1 MPAIWNVNNVYS
13 TGNKKLSSKLTFEVG
28 EKFSGRVVKALDDKK
43 EVMVKLVDGWQ
54 FAAEVDTPIEEM
66 KEGLVR
72 FQVEGFVDGK
82 LKLKLISGDD
92 KGGSTATDPIDDLIK
107 SEGLSPEDKDV
118 VKLMIKF
125 DMHIT
130 RENIVR
136 LKSIMNFK
144 DKLQGNPKEADM
156 FIERY
161 LAIKGMDKNS
171 EEGKKAQKLLR
182 DFFVGFNSLNKDEL
196 MMMMESGI
204 DLTSDNI
211 ESFKKLSQNF
221 SKIFE
226 DISSIT
232 TELKSLDLQ
241 SPDNSTSKERIT
253 PKATMQDKIISDAKF
268 DTETTPSELA
278 SNNVKAKMLNTLY
291 SSGNNKINI
300 LQLLKSMTANDNDI
314 LRYTLRDVLS
324 NNKSSFVLNGEY
336 ETLDNKVAALSD
348 TDIMN
353 TIKEAMVSAD
363 NEHGQVTKA
372 NVEDAIYKIL
382 DRRINISNK
391 DFNKL
396 QDVVRLINESKLYKN
411 KFNDST
417 NKINNNNSSRVL
429 SESQT
434 NNSAIAV
441 LEKEIVTDNDFMTE
455 TNSELDG
462 KIEVGAKLSS
472 NEVIKNQISGR
483 NVEIKDM
490 LKNILSKLE
499 DVTSGSKGSL
509 SKSLDDIVES
519 VLKDQYKEVD
529 SGASAVKTV
538 TDISKSDLFD
548 IDSKTDTVKNLLNKD
563 GLDKLLGDKIK
574 TLDENTKAK
583 VLDKI
588 NNNIKSQL
596 EGMFS
601 EKLGEKV
608 MELLKNNMNDFKVF
622 NSLNNQYYCLDLPL
636 QLREKD
642 YPCKLIIKDNRKDGK
657 KVDSTNVKLVV
668 TVKTFNLGNI
678 DGYLNLKNK
687 MLTVD
692 LKCEERFVKPLELGK
707 AKLNNALKDMGFV
720 CNIVVSKK
728 LEEVTLVN
736 CRNFFDDK
744 NISAINVTV

>member
-92 KGGSTATDPIDDLIK
+92 KGGSTASDPIDDFIK

-144 DKLQGNPKEADM
+144 DKLQGNSKEADI

-221 SKIFE
+221 SKVFE

-232 TELKSLDLQ
+232 TELKSLELQ
-241 SPDNSTSKERIT
+241 SPDNSTYKEQIT
-253 PKATMQDKIISDAKF
+253 PKAIMQDKIISDAKF
-268 DTETTPSELA
+268 GTEATPSELA

-348 TDIMN
+348 KDIMN

-396 QDVVRLINESKLYKN
+396 QDVVRLINESKVENN

-417 NKINNNNSSRVL
+417 NKINNNNSSRGL
-429 SESQT
+429 SDSQT
-434 NNSAIAV
+434 NNSAVAV

-455 TNSELDG
+455 TNSEQDG

-490 LKNILSKLE
+490 LKSILSKLE
-499 DVTSGSKGSL
+499 DVTSVSKGSL

-529 SGASAVKTV
+529 IGANDVKTV
-538 TDISKSDLFD
+538 IDTNKSDLSD
-548 IDSKTDTVKNLLNKD
+548 IDSKTDIVKNLLNKD

-574 TLDENTKAK
+574 NLDENTKAK

-588 NNNIKSQL
+588 NSNIKSQL
-596 EGMFS
+596 EGVFS

-608 MELLKNNMNDFKVF
+608 MELLKNNINDFKVF
-622 NSLNNQYYCLDLPL
+622 NSINNQYYCLDLPL

-687 MLTVD
+687 ILNVD
-692 LKCEERFVKPLELGK
+692 IKCEERFVKPLELGK

-720 CNIVVSKK
+720 SNIVVSKK

>member
-66 KEGLVR
+66 KDGLVR

-92 KGGSTATDPIDDLIK
+92 KGGSTAADPIDDFIK

-144 DKLQGNPKEADM
+144 DKLQGNPKEADI

-161 LAIKGMDKNS
+161 LSIKGMDKNS

-182 DFFVGFNSLNKDEL
+182 DFFVSFNSLNKDEL

-221 SKIFE
+221 SKVFE

-232 TELKSLDLQ
+232 TELKSLNLQ
-241 SPDNSTSKERIT
+241 SPDNGVSKEQIT
-253 PKATMQDKIISDAKF
+253 PKAIMQDKIISADNF
-268 DTETTPSELA
+268 STEATPSELA
-278 SNNVKAKMLNTLY
+278 SSNVKAKMLNTLY

-348 TDIMN
+348 KDIMKI
-353 TIKEAMVSAD
+353 IKEAMVSAD
-363 NEHGQVTKA
+363 NEYGQVTKA

-396 QDVVRLINESKLYKN
+396 QDVVRLINESKVENN
-411 KFNDST
+411 KFSDST
-417 NKINNNNSSRVL
+417 NKINNNDSSKVL
-429 SESQT
+429 SNSQT

-441 LEKEIVTDNDFMTE
+441 LEKDIVTNNNFVTE
-455 TNSELDG
+455 TNSEQG
-462 KIEVGAKLSS
+462 EKIEVGAKLSS

-490 LKNILSKLE
+490 LKNILSNLE
-499 DVTSGSKGSL
+499 DATSGSKGSL
-509 SKSLDDIVES
+509 SKSLDDIVDS
-519 VLKDQYKEVD
+519 VLKEQYKEVD
-529 SGASAVKTV
+529 TGASAVKTV
-538 TDISKSDLFD
+538 IDTDKSNLFE
-548 IDSKTDTVKNLLNKD
+548 IDSNTDTLKNLLNKD

-574 TLDENTKAK
+574 NLDENIKAK
-583 VLDKI
+583 VLEKI

-596 EGMFS
+596 EGVFS

-608 MELLKNNMNDFKVF
+608 MELLKNNINDFKVF

-687 MLTVD
+687 ILNVD

-720 CNIVVSKK
+720 SNIVVSKK